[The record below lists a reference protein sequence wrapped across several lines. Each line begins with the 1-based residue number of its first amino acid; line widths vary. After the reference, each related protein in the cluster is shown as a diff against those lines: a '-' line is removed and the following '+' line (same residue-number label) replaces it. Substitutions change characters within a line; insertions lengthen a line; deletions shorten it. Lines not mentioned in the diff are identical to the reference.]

1 MSCIFCDIP
10 TAKLLAENTL
20 AVAIYDKFPVNKGH
34 VLIIPR
40 RHFADFFDATREE
53 ISAIYDL
60 LHRTKTML
68 ETELKPDGFNVGI
81 NVGQTAGQTVMH
93 LHVHLIPRF
102 KGDVENPRGGVRK
115 IKPNLVPYEE

>member
-10 TAKLLAENTL
+10 TAALIAENAF
-20 AVAIYDKFPVNKGH
+20 AVAIYDKFPVNQGH
-34 VLIIPR
+34 ALIIPR
-40 RHFADFFDATREE
+40 RHYADFFDATDEE
-53 ISAIYDL
+53 ICAIYDL
-60 LHRTKTML
+60 LQSTKTIL
-68 ETELKPDGFNVGI
+68 ETKLEPDGFNVGI
-81 NVGQTAGQTVMH
+81 NVGPAAGQTVMH

>member
-10 TAKLLAENTL
+10 AAKLIAENSL

-40 RHFADFFDATREE
+40 RHFADFFDATSEE
-53 ISAIYDL
+53 ITAIYGL
-60 LHRTKTML
+60 LHSTKTML
-68 ETELKPDGFNVGI
+68 ETELKADGFNVGI
-81 NVGQTAGQTVMH
+81 NVGQAAGQTVMH